1 MKSYGSHIC
10 GGSII
15 NEKQVICAAHC
26 VEGQIASMDA
36 VSIFN
41 NMSVIRLEF
50 LFGFLF
56 EFLRI
61 QLSWI
66 PLPSIFFHHDFLY
79 NSDGI
84 FLSVGKSRLPQNSWI
99 MIRIPEADSCQKSKN
114 AFYFLVLKMRWAT
127 NYLKIMKRTVIW
139 YIGI

>member
-41 NMSVIRLEF
+41 NMSVIRLEL

-56 EFLRI
+56 EFLSI
-61 QLSWI
+61 QLS
-66 PLPSIFFHHDFLY
+66 
-79 NSDGI
+79 
-84 FLSVGKSRLPQNSWI
+84 
-99 MIRIPEADSCQKSKN
+99 
-114 AFYFLVLKMRWAT
+114 
-127 NYLKIMKRTVIW
+127 
-139 YIGI
+139 

>member
-41 NMSVIRLEF
+41 NISVISIVSQRSS
-50 LFGFLF
+50 F
-56 EFLRI
+56 ELV
-61 QLSWI
+61 SW
-66 PLPSIFFHHDFLY
+66 SQKAG
-79 NSDGI
+79 S
-84 FLSVGKSRLPQNSWI
+84 SPQNLWSI
-99 MIRIPEADSCQKSKN
+99 LYDNGASQVATQLRQFKN
-114 AFYFLVLKMRWAT
+114 V
-127 NYLKIMKRTVIW
+127 
-139 YIGI
+139 

>member
-1 MKSYGSHIC
+1 MKSFGSHIC

-26 VEGQIASMDA
+26 VEGQVAAMDA

-50 LFGFLF
+50 LFAFLF

-61 QLSWI
+61 QLS
-66 PLPSIFFHHDFLY
+66 
-79 NSDGI
+79 
-84 FLSVGKSRLPQNSWI
+84 
-99 MIRIPEADSCQKSKN
+99 
-114 AFYFLVLKMRWAT
+114 
-127 NYLKIMKRTVIW
+127 
-139 YIGI
+139 